1 MLGSLKDR
9 LAGLGDSFSSGLND
23 GESGLRSV
31 AVPCEQGAGA
41 GLLLHWQAGWRRIH
55 EGAEQAA
62 READRAGREVAG
74 MYGEY
79 DRQWK
84 QVAQMSSLVV
94 QLPELNKEVEGIMA
108 CLGHLEATCQ
118 EVELALLALEDT
130 IDAREAQERQ
140 LESRFQLALEQERRR
155 QELEELEQR
164 LEQAYQRRVRE
175 KREAEEGR
183 RRDKQARLQAQF
195 EADMSSFRSSG
206 SLGNRLE
213 VPRNRHH
220 EVSLES
226 VDLDEVGK
234 EAAGLEEFLNEDCPG
249 IEALPKD

>member
-1 MLGSLKDR
+1 MLGTLKDR

-23 GESGLRSV
+23 GDPGLRSV
-31 AVPCEQGAGA
+31 AVPCDQGAGA
-41 GLLLHWQAGWRRIH
+41 ELLLHWQAGWRRLH

-62 READRAGREVAG
+62 READRADREVTA
-74 MYGEY
+74 MYAEY

-84 QVAQMSSLVV
+84 HVSQLSSLVV
-94 QLPELNKEVEGIMA
+94 QLPELNKEVEGVMS
-108 CLGHLEATCQ
+108 CLGQIESSCQ
-118 EVELALLALEDT
+118 EVEVALLALEDT
-130 IDAREAQERQ
+130 IDAREAQESQ

-175 KREAEEGR
+175 KREAEEGV
-183 RRDKQARLQAQF
+183 RRDRQGRLQAQF

-213 VPRNRHH
+213 VPRNRHQ
-220 EVSLES
+220 EVS
-226 VDLDEVGK
+226 
-234 EAAGLEEFLNEDCPG
+234 
-249 IEALPKD
+249 